1 MPEKYV
7 LWKMDKK
14 KKENRVPGL
23 RLGNRFSLLRGYFDK
38 FADELFGY
46 TFVIIDYI
54 HERNCNFSIIK
65 NI

>member
-1 MPEKYV
+1 MEDGQKEKR
-7 LWKMDKK
+7 
-14 KKENRVPGL
+14 EPVPGPAPWEPVC
-23 RLGNRFSLLRGYFDK
+23 LLRVYFDK